1 MCVYHPLVLAKL
13 LSTDLGRKPTMAAA
27 QAVGDCFAVLGLEP
41 GAKKTDVNSAY
52 RKLSRKV
59 HPDQYKGDNPEWATE
74 QFLRLTRAKEVLN
87 DDKVRAAYE
96 ALCKARDAHKAKQ
109 EAQHAGRKH
118 LREDL
123 EEREEAAKR
132 QRCAAQLGRQEQEA
146 EAAARSEL
154 EHELERL
161 RSAAAAV
168 AAAAAAPATAASSGN
183 AGSSSETAKLS
194 LRLSADKPHTRDSL
208 TALLEKLAAGGAQAA
223 GGLTLAIV
231 GRKGM
236 AELGL
241 AMAVRLM
248 ARSVELSDHGVLA
261 SWSGEPPA
269 AATAAAAAAGPS
281 AALGAAAAPSAAAPA
296 PAPLP
301 LPPGW
306 RECIAPD
313 GKSSYFYH
321 TATRRTQW
329 KRPAAS
335 AAFAPAGAGAAAA
348 KAGGGGL
355 GAAGGVSA
363 ADHETLENVTMHRL
377 RQASERHCSTP
388 KGFDCMLGGL
398 AQEGISFSLQQEA
411 RASSPPPPSG
421 PTALRTAIK
430 SNSNRI

>member
-1 MCVYHPLVLAKL
+1 MENG
-13 LSTDLGRKPTMAAA
+13 LG
-27 QAVGDCFAVLGLEP
+27 GCFAVLGLES

-87 DDKVRAAYE
+87 DDKARAAYE
-96 ALCKARDAHKAKQ
+96 ALCKARHAHKAKQ

-161 RSAAAAV
+161 RIEHELERLRSAAAAV

-194 LRLSADKPHTRDSL
+194 LRLSADTPHTRDSL
-208 TALLEKLAAGGAQAA
+208 AALLEKLAAGGAQAA

-241 AMAVRLM
+241 AMAVRLVM
-248 ARSVELSDHGVLA
+248 AVAMSSVALCLS
-261 SWSGEPPA
+261 P
-269 AATAAAAAAGPS
+269 T
-281 AALGAAAAPSAAAPA
+281 
-296 PAPLP
+296 
-301 LPPGW
+301 
-306 RECIAPD
+306 
-313 GKSSYFYH
+313 
-321 TATRRTQW
+321 
-329 KRPAAS
+329 
-335 AAFAPAGAGAAAA
+335 
-348 KAGGGGL
+348 
-355 GAAGGVSA
+355 
-363 ADHETLENVTMHRL
+363 
-377 RQASERHCSTP
+377 
-388 KGFDCMLGGL
+388 
-398 AQEGISFSLQQEA
+398 SL
-411 RASSPPPPSG
+411 
-421 PTALRTAIK
+421 K
-430 SNSNRI
+430 